1 MHFRRRFSA
10 FGHWV
15 TSRAW
20 SRAGAVAQV
29 LATHPARRALGL
41 STRVVMLLAGSST
54 IAVSVAFLLWN
65 DFGPG
70 PLDVFIGALR
80 NLTGLPLMFAV
91 WLTIGSLA
99 AVAWALG
106 RRPGFGTLIGPL
118 VTGPVMQLVLSL
130 LQRYDAPQHLVA
142 KVAVHLLAI
151 GTLGVGAGLVINAGL
166 GSGTGELLAAAAS
179 DRSGRPEPRMRML
192 IESAWLVLG
201 VLLGGP
207 IGLGT
212 VLVALAIGP
221 SVARGHR
228 VVGSAVSA
236 SRRQLSEARLAIV

>member
-1 MHFRRRFSA
+1 VHIGNRLSA
-10 FGHWV
+10 LGHWV
-15 TSRAW
+15 INRAW
-20 SRAGAVAQV
+20 TRAGAVAQV

-41 STRVVMLLAGSST
+41 STRVAMLLAGSST

-80 NLTGLPLMFAV
+80 NMTGLPLMFAV
-91 WLTIGSLA
+91 WITIGSLS
-99 AVAWALG
+99 VLAWSLG

-118 VTGPVMQLVLSL
+118 ITGPVMQVALSL
-130 LQRYDAPQHLVA
+130 LERFESPEHLVT
-142 KVAVHLLAI
+142 KILVHLLAI

-179 DRSGRPEPRMRML
+179 DHSGRPEPRMRML
-192 IESAWLVLG
+192 IESTWLVLG
-201 VLLGGP
+201 VVLGGP

-228 VVGSAVSA
+228 MVGTALTA
-236 SRRQLSEARLAIV
+236 SRRQITEARLALP